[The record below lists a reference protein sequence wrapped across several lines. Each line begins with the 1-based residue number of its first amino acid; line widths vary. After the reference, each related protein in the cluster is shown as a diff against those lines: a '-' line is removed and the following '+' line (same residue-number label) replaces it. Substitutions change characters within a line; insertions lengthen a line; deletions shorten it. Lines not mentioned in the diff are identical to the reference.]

1 MKKKKVFSLAMII
14 LPWLTIL
21 FMDKKSFLRYLP
33 VASFVNLFISV
44 FSVISNKRSW
54 WVNKNPF
61 SPGNVD
67 FSYILGPYFVA
78 TLWIFKLTFGNFP
91 KYLITNVVLNT
102 LNAFP
107 MAYAWEKVGAF
118 KFKKINH
125 IGWYFICIILSI
137 IIYGYQ
143 YLVEKTIVNQNK
155 MNSEKNHLDQ

>member
-1 MKKKKVFSLAMII
+1 MII
-14 LPWLTIL
+14 IPWLSVL
-21 FMDKKSFLRYLP
+21 FMDKSHSSGIYQWQVLLIYLLVFL
-33 VASFVNLFISV
+33 VS
-44 FSVISNKRSW
+44 SVIRW
-54 WVNKNPF
+54 WINKNPF

-78 TLWIFKLTFGNFP
+78 TLWIFKLTYGNFP
-91 KYLITNVVLNT
+91 KYLFTNVLLNT

-107 MAYAWEKVGAF
+107 MAYVWEKVGTF

-137 IIYGYQ
+137 IIYDYQ

-155 MNSEKNHLDQ
+155 MKSEL

>member
-1 MKKKKVFSLAMII
+1 MNKKKVFSLTMII
-14 LPWLTIL
+14 LPWLSVL

-44 FSVISNKRSW
+44 FSVISNKRRW
-54 WVNKNPF
+54 WKNKNPF
-61 SPGNVD
+61 SPGSVD

-78 TLWIFKLTFGNFP
+78 TLWIFKLTYGNFT

-107 MAYAWEKVGAF
+107 MAYTWEKVGAF

-143 YLVEKTIVNQNK
+143 YIVEKTIVNQNK
-155 MNSEKNHLDQ
+155 MKSEL